1 MKKRNM
7 RIFLVCYGAYL
18 FIYVARLNLSIAAP
32 GLKTIGIL
40 STEQLGLLGGI
51 FSVVYACGRFF
62 SGILSDR
69 YDPWKMISVG
79 LVLCGISNIFFGFFP
94 PFFAI
99 LLLWGVN
106 AIAQSMLWGSILR
119 ILSIIYPENIARKRA
134 AYMATT
140 SAAGNLVGILL
151 NTELISRFGIA
162 WAFLVPGGITIIFS
176 LLVVLYTRHV
186 TSAVPESTSHG
197 FSVLKM
203 PSARKML
210 IPSMVHGVLKDN
222 ISLWIV
228 VYIMDTFGVNLEQ
241 SSYYILLIP
250 TVGFLAKLLA
260 PELYRLTGDRDRP
273 LLIWGFV
280 ASAAGSVLLAV
291 CTASAWFAVCCL
303 SFVFMAISIIN
314 TCLLS
319 FFPLRFAKEG
329 YVASVSGILDFASY
343 LGTGISSIVFGVMI
357 EKFGYSAMFAT
368 WAVLCLLGLLLVRK
382 RG

>member
-1 MKKRNM
+1 
-7 RIFLVCYGAYL
+7 
-18 FIYVARLNLSIAAP
+18 
-32 GLKTIGIL
+32 
-40 STEQLGLLGGI
+40 
-51 FSVVYACGRFF
+51 
-62 SGILSDR
+62 
-69 YDPWKMISVG
+69 
-79 LVLCGISNIFFGFFP
+79 
-94 PFFAI
+94 
-99 LLLWGVN
+99 
-106 AIAQSMLWGSILR
+106 
-119 ILSIIYPENIARKRA
+119 
-134 AYMATT
+134 
-140 SAAGNLVGILL
+140 
-151 NTELISRFGIA
+151 
-162 WAFLVPGGITIIFS
+162 
-176 LLVVLYTRHV
+176 
-186 TSAVPESTSHG
+186 
-197 FSVLKM
+197 
-203 PSARKML
+203 ML